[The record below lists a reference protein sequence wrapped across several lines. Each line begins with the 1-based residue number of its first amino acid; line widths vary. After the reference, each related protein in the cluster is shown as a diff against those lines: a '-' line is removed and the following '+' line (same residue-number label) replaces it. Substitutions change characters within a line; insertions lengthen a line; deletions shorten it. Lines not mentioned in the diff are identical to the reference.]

1 MAVMLNPEQ
10 PLIATSSVVARLPG
24 LAALLGCPVILS
36 RNCQHPAQTN
46 GVIAWGLKPSALKA
60 ALYARRHQ
68 LPILRLEDGFLRSVE
83 AGHQAPPLSLV
94 LDDVGIYYDADN
106 PSQLEQLIQQPLTE
120 QQQQRSLLLQ
130 QQWQQMRV
138 SKYNHAREYAGELPN
153 AYVLVIDQVA
163 GDASIEYGLANAES
177 FQCMLNAALADYPDC
192 TIILKVHPDVLL
204 KRKRGHFDL
213 AYLSTQ
219 PRIRILADASHPVRL
234 IEHAQAVYCVTSQIG
249 FEALLWQKPVR
260 VFGMP
265 FYAGWGLTDDD
276 IDMPESS
283 RFPITLAQLIHASL
297 IAYPRYLDPETHE
310 RCEPERLLAW
320 MGLQRQM
327 RERFP
332 AQLQGL
338 AFSYYK
344 KPIVRRFLQGS
355 VVSFDKPPQQWSEAT
370 ALVVWHNRAKKLAER
385 YPKQR
390 IIHIEDGF
398 IRSVGLGADLIQPL
412 SWAIDSQGIY
422 YDATQ
427 PSDLEQ
433 LLLTTDF
440 DDGLLTRADLLIQ
453 RLSAHDVTKYNID
466 GDDWL
471 RPNCKQT
478 IILVP
483 GQVETDASIA
493 YGAPGL
499 RTNMALLTAVREANP
514 KAYIVYKPHPD
525 VVAGLRAKGQQE
537 DLATR
542 YCDELV
548 VTTPMGKLLGQIDEV
563 HTLTS
568 LTGFE
573 ALLRGKA
580 VVCYGQPFY
589 AGWGL
594 TTDKIPLARR
604 QRVLTLNQL
613 VAGALVLYPTYVSRT
628 TGYYTTPEHALDELI
643 AWRQDAP
650 KSLTWWRVL
659 VREVLKLE
667 NRLKG
672 L

>member
-1 MAVMLNPEQ
+1 MLNPEQ
-10 PLIATSSVVARLPG
+10 PLIATSSAVARIPG
-24 LAALLGCPVILS
+24 LATLLGCPVILS
-36 RNCQHPAQTN
+36 RHCQQPAQTN

-68 LPILRLEDGFLRSVE
+68 LPLLRLEDGFLRSVE

-94 LDDVGIYYDADN
+94 LDDIGIYYDAAN
-106 PSQLEQLIQQPLTE
+106 PSRLEQLIQQPLTE

-130 QQWQQMRV
+130 QQWQQARV

-163 GDASIEYGLANAES
+163 GDASIAHGLASAES
-177 FQCMLNAALADYPDC
+177 FQSMLNAALADYPDC

-234 IEHAQAVYCVTSQIG
+234 IAQAKAVYCVTSQIG

-276 IDMPESS
+276 IDIPESS
-283 RFPITLAQLIHASL
+283 RHPITLAQLIHASL
-297 IAYPRYLDPETHE
+297 IAYSRYLDPETHQ
-310 RCEPERLLAW
+310 RCEPERLIAW

-332 AQLQGL
+332 VQLQGL
-338 AFSYYK
+338 GFSWYK

-355 VVSFDKPPQQWSEAT
+355 VVSFDKPAHHWPAAT
-370 ALVVWHNRAKKLAER
+370 ALVVWHNRAKSMAER
-385 YPKQR
+385 YPGQPM
-390 IIHIEDGF
+390 IHIEDGF

-412 SWAIDSQGIY
+412 SWAIDCQGIY

-440 DDGLLTRADLLIQ
+440 DDTLLARADELIQ
-453 RLSAHDVTKYNID
+453 RLVAHDVTKYNMA
-466 GDDWL
+466 GEDWL
-471 RPNCKQT
+471 RPKHNVQRV
-478 IILVP
+478 ILVP
-483 GQVETDASIA
+483 GQVETDASLA

-499 RTNMALLTAVREANP
+499 RSNMALLTAVREANP

-525 VVAGLRAKGQQE
+525 VVVGLRAKGQQE
-537 DLATR
+537 DLANR
-542 YCDELV
+542 YCDELII
-548 VTTPMGKLLGQIDEV
+548 TTPMGKLLNQVDEV

-573 ALLRGKA
+573 ALLRGKT

-594 TTDKIPLARR
+594 TRDNIPIARR
-604 QRVLTLNQL
+604 QRLLTLQQL
-613 VAGALVLYPTYVSRT
+613 VAGALILYPTYVSRT
-628 TGYYTTPEHALDELI
+628 TGYYTTPERALDELI
-643 AWRQDAP
+643 AWLQQAP
-650 KSLTWWRVL
+650 KTLPWWRVL
-659 VREVLKLE
+659 LREILKLE

-672 L
+672 R